1 MEKKETRNQKPEND
15 NCYQGVDKLEPFR
28 YCQQEHNVVTV
39 AAENSFEVLQGVR
52 GIIYDLAVLLIS
64 KRLRQMLLSVFT

>member
-1 MEKKETRNQKPEND
+1 M
-15 NCYQGVDKLEPFR
+15 
-28 YCQQEHNVVTV
+28 VTV